1 MTGDRPRGGA
11 SDRHPHWPPPRSVS
25 AASGRGPET
34 DWTPCASLD
43 AIRARA
49 ELLARIR
56 AYFAGAGV
64 LEVETPIASRAAVTD
79 PALASLRT
87 RWHGPRRRSGLPLY
101 LHTSPEF
108 PMKRLL
114 AAGLGP
120 IYQICKVFRDGERG
134 RLHHPEFTLLE
145 WYRPGWDHGRLMD
158 EVADLVRLGLGR
170 PDLQV
175 ERIAYRDLFRERLR
189 LDPWT
194 TDLAELRGAALSQGI
209 DGAESLELDRDGWL
223 DLLLTHRLESGLG
236 RDRLTFLHDYP
247 TTQAALARVREPSP
261 SGRGEVP
268 VALRFELYLDGV
280 ELANG
285 FQELTDQAVQA
296 ARFAADLT
304 ERRCLG
310 LPEPPVDQAFLAALA
325 AGMPEGSGVALGLD
339 RLLMA
344 LLGVRHIDSVLA
356 FPVERA

>member
-1 MTGDRPRGGA
+1 MTGGDSPADSQGA
-11 SDRHPHWPPPRSVS
+11 
-25 AASGRGPET
+25 A
-34 DWTPCASLD
+34 DWAPCASVA

-49 ELLARIR
+49 ALLARIR
-56 AYFAGAGV
+56 AWFADAGV

-79 PALASLRT
+79 PALASLAT
-87 RWHGPRRRSGLPLY
+87 RWHGPGQGQGGLPLY
-101 LHTSPEF
+101 LQTSPEF

-145 WYRPGWDHGRLMD
+145 WYRPGWDYGRLMD
-158 EVADLVRLGLGR
+158 EVAAIARLALARPGLKA
-170 PDLQV
+170 
-175 ERIAYRDLFRERLR
+175 ERIAYRDLFRDRLG

-194 TDLAELRGAALSQGI
+194 ADGALLRSIAGSLGI
-209 DGAESLELDRDGWL
+209 DGSAALELDRDGWL
-223 DLLLTHRLESGLG
+223 DLLLTHRLEQGLG
-236 RDRLTFLHDYP
+236 QDRLTFLTDYP
-247 TTQAALARVREPSP
+247 PSQAALARVREPAAP
-261 SGRGEVP
+261 GEVP

-285 FQELTDQAVQA
+285 FQELTDPAAQAE
-296 ARFAADLT
+296 RFSADLA
-304 ERRCLG
+304 ERRALG
-310 LPEPPVDQAFLAALA
+310 LPEPPVDRAFLAALA

-344 LLGVRHIDSVLA
+344 ALGVRHIDSVLA

>member
-1 MTGDRPRGGA
+1 M
-11 SDRHPHWPPPRSVS
+11 
-25 AASGRGPET
+25 
-34 DWTPCASLD
+34 
-43 AIRARA
+43 
-49 ELLARIR
+49 
-56 AYFAGAGV
+56 

-79 PALASLRT
+79 PALASLQT
-87 RWHGPRRRSGLPLY
+87 RWHGPGQGPDRGSGLPLY

-145 WYRPGWDHGRLMD
+145 WYRPGWDYGRLMD
-158 EVADLVRLGLGR
+158 EVAELARLGLGR
-170 PDLQV
+170 PDLRV
-175 ERIAYRDLFRERLR
+175 ERIAYRDLFRDRLA

-194 TDLAELRGAALSQGI
+194 ADPAGLRAVALAQGI

-223 DLLLTHRLESGLG
+223 DLLLTHRLESHLG
-236 RDRLTFLHDYP
+236 RGRLTFLHDYP
-247 TTQAALARVREPSP
+247 PSQAALARVREPGP
-261 SGRGEVP
+261 SRAGEVP
-268 VALRFELYLDGV
+268 VALRFELYLEGV

-285 FQELTDQAVQA
+285 FQELTDTAVQA
-296 ARFAADLT
+296 ARFAADLV
-304 ERRCLG
+304 ERRSQA
-310 LPEPPVDQAFLAALA
+310 LPEPPVDHAFLQALE

-344 LLGVRHIDSVLA
+344 QLGIRHIDSVLA